1 MISVGIDKRQIA
13 KLEAELKGKAKRLPV
28 EIKIAIN
35 AVAKQVSIQTSR
47 DVGKVMPLKSKTLK
61 RVIRQKS
68 KATNDRLGATIRL
81 GGGYPIP
88 LRLFGAKRTKK
99 GVVVRMDRRVKGKA
113 GRKVLPSAFIVD
125 RYRGNVFERKT
136 TARGP
141 IEVQKGPA
149 PSDYYEE
156 LGTVAKTV
164 ELVNTEL
171 PKQIER
177 RIRFLRLKAE
187 GGLRGNQR

>member
-1 MISVGIDKRQIA
+1 MISVGIDKGQIA
-13 KLEAELKGKAKRLPV
+13 RLQAELKNNAKRLPI

-35 AVAKQVSIQTSR
+35 AVAKQVSIQTAR
-47 DVGKVMPLKSKTLK
+47 DVGKVMPLKSNTLK
-61 RVIRQKS
+61 KVIRQKS
-68 KATNDRLGATIRL
+68 VATNDRLGATIRL

-99 GVVVRMDRRVKGKA
+99 GVAVRMDRRVKGKQ
-113 GRKVLPSAFIVD
+113 GRKFLPNAFIVD

-156 LGTVAKTV
+156 LGTVEKTV
-164 ELVNTEL
+164 TLINAEL
-171 PKQIER
+171 PKQIDK

-187 GGLRGNQR
+187 GGLRGKQR